1 MKPETLAINVS
12 VAVGLG
18 AAVGALIGAL
28 VGDVAM
34 GISFGPAVALG
45 ICLVAY
51 GDRIS
56 RDTDDRTS

>member
-18 AAVGALIGAL
+18 AAVGALIGAML
-28 VGDVAM
+28 GDVAM
-34 GISFGPAVALG
+34 GVSFGPAADLG

-51 GDRIS
+51 GNRIS
-56 RDTDDRTS
+56 RDTNA